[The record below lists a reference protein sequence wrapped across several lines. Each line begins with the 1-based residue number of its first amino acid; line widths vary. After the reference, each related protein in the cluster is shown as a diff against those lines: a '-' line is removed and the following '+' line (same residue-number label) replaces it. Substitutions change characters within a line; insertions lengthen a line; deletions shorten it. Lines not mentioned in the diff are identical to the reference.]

1 MVPSARL
8 AIGAGALAVCG
19 DGGGGAQ
26 RALGA
31 AENGV
36 GAGHAAPAAISR
48 QSGLARA
55 CNRARLLSGMPG
67 QHASRTAAAGKRRAA
82 ERDEACRLS
91 VPDPTCFLSH
101 HRGRGITFPHDWRLA
116 SFLFA
121 LKRLFPCL
129 CNGAI
134 AT

>member
-1 MVPSARL
+1 MVASARL
-8 AIGAGALAVCG
+8 SIGAGALAVH
-19 DGGGGAQ
+19 GGGGGGV
-26 RALGA
+26 RASLLTPPA
-31 AENGV
+31 SV
-36 GAGHAAPAAISR
+36 LHAASAAPLISR
-48 QSGLARA
+48 QRGLARA

-101 HRGRGITFPHDWRLA
+101 HRGRGITFPRDWRLA